1 MINVPD
7 LLSTAEITHSLE
19 KAEIVTLLEEEL
31 MNEALYKAA
40 DRVRKSFVGDKV
52 RLQVL
57 VGVSNICRQNC
68 MHCSLRRD
76 NSAVKRYRLE
86 ADRILSLA
94 KKAKADGCK
103 TVVLQSG
110 EDMYYTVEK
119 LQDIIYKVKN
129 MDISVTLSI
138 GERTREEYQALKQAG
153 ADRFLL
159 PIETT
164 DKKLYEV
171 LNPGMSFLNRLRCLK
186 DLKELG
192 YEVGSGCL
200 VGLPNQSI
208 TSLAEDMLFFK
219 EFAAETVEVEPFV
232 PCDNTPLF
240 RGAGAA
246 FTISR
251 KLMAIAR
258 LLLPSAN
265 IPVTNTMALL
275 ELEGEF
281 KALESGANVVM
292 SNVAE

>member
-1 MINVPD
+1 MPNLLNDPEIN
-7 LLSTAEITHSLE
+7 HSLE
-19 KAEIVTLLEEEL
+19 KADIVMLLQEEQ
-31 MNEALYKAA
+31 MSEALYTAA
-40 DRVRKSFVGDKV
+40 DRVRKSYVGDEV
-52 RLQVL
+52 HLQVL
-57 VGVSNICRQNC
+57 IGVSNICRKNC

-76 NSAVKRYRLE
+76 NSVVQRYRLE
-86 ADRILSLA
+86 AERILDLA

-110 EDMYYTVEK
+110 EDMFYTVEK

-200 VGLPNQSI
+200 VGLPNQSL
-208 TSLAEDMLFFK
+208 TSLAEDLLFFK
-219 EFAAETVEVEPFV
+219 EFAAETVEIEPFI

-240 RGAGAA
+240 CAAGGT
-246 FTISR
+246 FTLSR
-251 KLMAIAR
+251 KLIAIAR

-265 IPVTNTMALL
+265 IPVTNAMSAL
-275 ELEGEF
+275 EVEGEF
-281 KALESGANVVM
+281 KALQSGANVVM

>member
-1 MINVPD
+1 VLN
-7 LLSTAEITHSLE
+7 LLSKVKTSHSLE
-19 KAEIVTLLEEEL
+19 KADIVMLLQEDQ
-31 MNEALYKAA
+31 MNEALYKTA
-40 DRVRKSFVGDKV
+40 DQVRKAYVGDEV
-52 RLQVL
+52 QLQVL
-57 VGVSNICRQNC
+57 IGVSNICRQNC

-76 NSAVKRYRLE
+76 NSIVKRFRLE
-86 ADRILSLA
+86 EERILELA

-119 LQDIIYKVKN
+119 LQNIICKIKN
-129 MDISVTLSI
+129 MGISLTLSI
-138 GERTREEYQALKQAG
+138 GERTREEYQAFKEAG

-159 PIETT
+159 PIEST

-192 YEVGSGCL
+192 YEVGSGCV
-200 VGLPNQSI
+200 VGLPNQSL

-219 EFAAETVEVEPFV
+219 EFAAETVEIEPFI

-240 RGAGAA
+240 CGTGES
-246 FTISR
+246 FTLSR

-258 LLLPSAN
+258 LLLPHAN
-265 IPVTNTMALL
+265 IPVTNTMAVL
-275 ELEGEF
+275 EIEGEF
-281 KALESGANVVM
+281 KTLQSGANAIM

>member
-1 MINVPD
+1 VLN
-7 LLSTAEITHSLE
+7 LLSKAEISHSLE
-19 KAEIVTLLEEEL
+19 KADIVMLLQEDQ
-31 MNEALYKAA
+31 MNEALYKTA
-40 DRVRKSFVGDKV
+40 DQVRKAYVGDEV
-52 RLQVL
+52 QLQVL
-57 VGVSNICRQNC
+57 IGVSNICRQNC

-76 NSAVKRYRLE
+76 NSIVKRFRLE
-86 ADRILSLA
+86 EERILELA

-119 LQDIIYKVKN
+119 LQNIIYKIKN
-129 MDISVTLSI
+129 MGISLTLSI
-138 GERTREEYQALKQAG
+138 GERTREEYQAFKEAG

-159 PIETT
+159 PIEST

-192 YEVGSGCL
+192 YEVGSGCV
-200 VGLPNQSI
+200 VGLPNQSL

-219 EFAAETVEVEPFV
+219 EFAAETVEIEPFI

-240 RGAGAA
+240 CGTGES
-246 FTISR
+246 FTLSR

-258 LLLPSAN
+258 LLLPHAN
-265 IPVTNTMALL
+265 IPVTNTMAVL
-275 ELEGEF
+275 EIEGEF
-281 KALESGANVVM
+281 KTLQSGANAIM